1 MMDISQ
7 DDRDAV
13 LALVTETLR
22 DAGRTTPPPET
33 EQDDWLRGTAEWSD
47 PDANGW
53 VTFAPVEIAVWVPK
67 ALFGWQVALESRDPL
82 APEWLKYPHLSLTR
96 WPAVEAAVHRLY
108 AAGEI

>member
-1 MMDISQ
+1 MMDNSQ

-33 EQDDWLRGTAEWSD
+33 EQGDWLRGNAEWSD

-53 VTFAPVEIAVWVPK
+53 VTLKPVEIAVWVPK
-67 ALFGWQVALESRDPL
+67 ALVGWQVALQSSDPL
-82 APEWLKYPHLSLTR
+82 APEWLEYPRLSLTR
-96 WPAVEAAVHRLY
+96 WPAVEAAVRSLY
-108 AAGEI
+108 VPGEH